1 MYLSLQKMTVM
12 KKLIPKSRFYR
23 SKGSA
28 DSVKQRILLSGTDKN
43 NIPLLDRCEQ
53 AWNNLSE
60 FRNTRLRNFRYVF
73 GDQWG
78 DFVSDGKGNR
88 VRERERISRR
98 TGGIVLQ
105 NNHLIKIVNTIAG
118 LYAKSSTLPVCFARQ
133 KDANAKSQMMTNAL
147 QTNWENNLMKDL
159 LTSEMYEFVCGGAAI
174 VTEEWACHD
183 GVEDSYTYVVNP
195 SYFFYES
202 KANDPRHWDNDL
214 IGEIRD
220 YTLGEL
226 ASILAE
232 SEYDYRQLEEIYSPW
247 LNRYAF
253 NTTQQTEHYQE
264 ESFDTPPA
272 PNLCRTY
279 HVWTLENKPR
289 YRCVDIMDT
298 QNPLYRI
305 ETKDLPIIKRM
316 NEERLQMG
324 LEQGMEREEI
334 PLIEYKYI
342 VDQYWHFQMLTP
354 DGRVLLEYD
363 SPFEHKSHP
372 YIYKLHHFVNGKTVP
387 FISVVI
393 DQQRYI
399 NRLITLND
407 LAIQSA
413 VKGIKMIPKDCV
425 PEGMTNKEFAEQ
437 FVEIGGFIFYEPS
450 KTTGN
455 APQVITSKS
464 TDIGTA
470 ELLQLQLSFIN
481 DITSISES
489 LQGKTPTSGTPASR
503 YAMEMQNSTTSI
515 ATLLTKFS
523 TFENEIAKKKM
534 KTIHQYYQSPRNISQ
549 EKSSGYNE
557 YAEYDPKEVQDIDF
571 KVSIKESAESPVARM
586 MINDLLKELWAAGQI
601 NAEQL
606 LSFSYYP
613 GAEEILQSLRSSKE
627 STESGE
633 MQGIPQEVMQKATSQ
648 ANPNI
653 VQSVQKALMA
663 S

>member
-1 MYLSLQKMTVM
+1 M
-12 KKLIPKSRFYR
+12 KKLIPKSRFYK
-23 SKGSA
+23 SKGHS
-28 DSVKQRILLSGTDKN
+28 DSVRQRILLSGTDKN
-43 NIPLLDRCEQ
+43 NIPLLARCEQ
-53 AWNNLSE
+53 AWDNLSE

-78 DFVSDGKGNR
+78 DYVSDGKGNR
-88 VRERERISRR
+88 VRERDRISQR

-105 NNHLIKIVNTIAG
+105 NNHLIKIVNTLAG

-133 KDANAKSQMMTNAL
+133 KNANAKSQIMTNAL

-159 LTSEMYEFVCGGAAI
+159 LTSEMYEFICGGAAI
-174 VTEEWACHD
+174 VTEEWSCHD
-183 GVEDSYTYVVNP
+183 GIEDSYTYTVNP

-232 SEYDYRQLEEIYSPW
+232 SEYDYQQLEEIYNPW

-253 NTTQQTEHYQE
+253 NTTQQTEHYKE

-279 HVWTLENKPR
+279 YVWTLENKPR

-305 ETKDLPIIKRM
+305 ETKDLPLIKRQ
-316 NEERLQMG
+316 NEERIRMG
-324 LEQGMEREEI
+324 LEQGIDREDI

-342 VDQYWHFQMLTP
+342 IDQYWHFQMLAP
-354 DGRVLLEYD
+354 DGRVLVEYD

-372 YIYKLHHFVNGKTVP
+372 YIYKLHYFVNGKTVP

-425 PEGMTNKEFAEQ
+425 QEGMSNKEFAEQ
-437 FVEIGGFIFYEPS
+437 FIEIGGFIFYEPS
-450 KTTGN
+450 KITGN
-455 APQVITSKS
+455 APQIITSKS

-481 DITSISES
+481 DITSVSET
-489 LQGKTPTSGTPASR
+489 LQGKTPASGTAASR

-534 KTIHQYYQSPRNISQ
+534 KTIHQFYQSPRNISQ

-557 YAEYDPKEVQDIDF
+557 YPEYDPKEVQDIDF

-586 MINDLLKELWAAGQI
+586 MVNDLLKELWAAGQI

-606 LSFSYYP
+606 LSFSYYH
-613 GAEEILQSLRSSKE
+613 GSEEILQALRSAKE
-627 STESGE
+627 NSQNGE
-633 MQGIPQEVMQKATSQ
+633 IQQIPQNIMQQVSSQ

-653 VQSVQKALMA
+653 VQNVQQALMSA
-663 S
+663 

>member
-1 MYLSLQKMTVM
+1 M
-12 KKLIPKSRFYR
+12 KKLIPKSRFYK
-23 SKGSA
+23 SKGHS
-28 DSVKQRILLSGTDKN
+28 DSVRQRILLSGTDKN
-43 NIPLLDRCEQ
+43 NIPLLARCEQ
-53 AWNNLSE
+53 AWDNLSE

-78 DFVSDGKGNR
+78 DYVSDGKGNR
-88 VRERERISRR
+88 VRERDRISQR

-105 NNHLIKIVNTIAG
+105 NNHLIKIVNTLAG

-133 KDANAKSQMMTNAL
+133 KNANAKSQIMTNAL

-159 LTSEMYEFVCGGAAI
+159 LTSEMYEFICGGAAI
-174 VTEEWACHD
+174 VTEEWSCHD
-183 GVEDSYTYVVNP
+183 GIEDSYTYTVNP

-232 SEYDYRQLEEIYSPW
+232 SEYDYQQLEEIYNPW

-253 NTTQQTEHYQE
+253 NTTQQTEHYKE

-279 HVWTLENKPR
+279 YVWTLENKPR

-305 ETKDLPIIKRM
+305 ETKDLPLIKRQ
-316 NEERLQMG
+316 NEERIRMG
-324 LEQGMEREEI
+324 LEQGIDREDI

-342 VDQYWHFQMLTP
+342 IDQYWHFQMLAP
-354 DGRVLLEYD
+354 DGRVLVEYD

-372 YIYKLHHFVNGKTVP
+372 YIYKLHYFVNGKTVP

-425 PEGMTNKEFAEQ
+425 PEGMSNKEFAEQ
-437 FVEIGGFIFYEPS
+437 FIEIGGFIFYEPS
-450 KTTGN
+450 KITGN
-455 APQVITSKS
+455 APQIITSKS

-481 DITSISES
+481 DITSVSET
-489 LQGKTPTSGTPASR
+489 LQGKTPASGTAASR

-534 KTIHQYYQSPRNISQ
+534 KTIHQFYQSPRNISQ

-557 YAEYDPKEVQDIDF
+557 YPEYDPKEVQDIDF

-586 MINDLLKELWAAGQI
+586 MVNDLLKELWAAGQI

-613 GAEEILQSLRSSKE
+613 GSEEILQALRSAKE
-627 STESGE
+627 NSQNGE
-633 MQGIPQEVMQKATSQ
+633 IQQIPQNIMQQVSSQ

-653 VQSVQKALMA
+653 VQNVQQALMSA
-663 S
+663 

>member
-1 MYLSLQKMTVM
+1 M
-12 KKLIPKSRFYR
+12 KKLIPKSRFYK
-23 SKGSA
+23 SKRHS
-28 DSVKQRILLSGTDKN
+28 DSVRQRILLSGTDKN
-43 NIPLLDRCEQ
+43 NIPLLARCEQ
-53 AWNNLSE
+53 AWDNLSE

-78 DFVSDGKGNR
+78 DYVSDGKGNR
-88 VRERERISRR
+88 VRERDRISQR

-105 NNHLIKIVNTIAG
+105 NNHLIKIVNTLAG

-133 KDANAKSQMMTNAL
+133 KNANAKSQMMTNAL

-159 LTSEMYEFVCGGAAI
+159 LTSEMYEFICGGAAI
-174 VTEEWACHD
+174 VTEEWSCHD
-183 GVEDSYTYVVNP
+183 GIEDSYTYTVNP

-232 SEYDYRQLEEIYSPW
+232 SEYDYQQLEEIYNPW

-253 NTTQQTEHYQE
+253 NTTQQTEHYKE

-279 HVWTLENKPR
+279 YVWTLENKPR

-305 ETKDLPIIKRM
+305 ETKDLPLIKRQ
-316 NEERLQMG
+316 NEERIRMG
-324 LEQGMEREEI
+324 LEQGIDREDI

-342 VDQYWHFQMLTP
+342 IDQYWHFQMLAP
-354 DGRVLLEYD
+354 DGRVLVEYD

-372 YIYKLHHFVNGKTVP
+372 YIYKLHYFVNGKTVP

-425 PEGMTNKEFAEQ
+425 PEGMSNKEFAEQ
-437 FVEIGGFIFYEPS
+437 FIEIGGFIFYEPS
-450 KTTGN
+450 KITGN
-455 APQVITSKS
+455 APQIITSKS

-481 DITSISES
+481 DITSVSET
-489 LQGKTPTSGTPASR
+489 LQGKTPASGTAASR

-534 KTIHQYYQSPRNISQ
+534 KTIHQFYQSPRNISQ

-557 YAEYDPKEVQDIDF
+557 YPEYDPKEVQDIDF

-586 MINDLLKELWAAGQI
+586 MVNDLLKELWAAGQI

-613 GAEEILQSLRSSKE
+613 GSEEILQALRSAKE
-627 STESGE
+627 NSQNGE
-633 MQGIPQEVMQKATSQ
+633 IQQIPQNIMQQVSSQ

-653 VQSVQKALMA
+653 VQNVQQALMSA
-663 S
+663 

>member
-1 MYLSLQKMTVM
+1 M
-12 KKLIPKSRFYR
+12 KKLIPKSRFYK
-23 SKGSA
+23 SKGHS
-28 DSVKQRILLSGTDKN
+28 DSVRQRILLSGTDKN
-43 NIPLLDRCEQ
+43 NIPLLARCEQ
-53 AWNNLSE
+53 AWDNLSE

-78 DFVSDGKGNR
+78 DYVSDGKGNR
-88 VRERERISRR
+88 VRERDRISQR

-105 NNHLIKIVNTIAG
+105 NNHLIKIVNTLAG

-133 KDANAKSQMMTNAL
+133 KNANAKSQMMTNAL

-159 LTSEMYEFVCGGAAI
+159 LTSEMYEFICGGAAI
-174 VTEEWACHD
+174 VTEEWSCHD
-183 GVEDSYTYVVNP
+183 GIEDSYTYTVNP

-232 SEYDYRQLEEIYSPW
+232 SEYDYQQLEEIYNPW

-253 NTTQQTEHYQE
+253 NTTQQTEHYKE

-279 HVWTLENKPR
+279 YVWTLENKPR

-305 ETKDLPIIKRM
+305 ETKDLPLIKRQ
-316 NEERLQMG
+316 NEERIRMG
-324 LEQGMEREEI
+324 LEQGIDREDI
-334 PLIEYKYI
+334 PIIEYKYI
-342 VDQYWHFQMLTP
+342 IDQYWHFQMLAP
-354 DGRVLLEYD
+354 DGRVLVEYD

-372 YIYKLHHFVNGKTVP
+372 YIYKLHYFVNGKTVP

-425 PEGMTNKEFAEQ
+425 PEGMSNKEFAEQ
-437 FVEIGGFIFYEPS
+437 FIEIGGFIFYEPS
-450 KTTGN
+450 KITGN
-455 APQVITSKS
+455 APQIITSKS

-481 DITSISES
+481 DITSVSET
-489 LQGKTPTSGTPASR
+489 LQGKTPASGTAASR

-534 KTIHQYYQSPRNISQ
+534 KTIHQFYQSPRNISQ

-557 YAEYDPKEVQDIDF
+557 YPEYDPKEVQDIDF

-586 MINDLLKELWAAGQI
+586 MVNDLLKELWAAGQI

-613 GAEEILQSLRSSKE
+613 GSEEILQALRSAKE
-627 STESGE
+627 NSQNGE
-633 MQGIPQEVMQKATSQ
+633 IQQIPQNIMQQVSSQ

-653 VQSVQKALMA
+653 VQNVQQALMSA
-663 S
+663 

>member
-1 MYLSLQKMTVM
+1 M
-12 KKLIPKSRFYR
+12 KKLIPKSRFYK
-23 SKGSA
+23 SKGHS
-28 DSVKQRILLSGTDKN
+28 DSVRQRILLSGTDKN
-43 NIPLLDRCEQ
+43 NIPLLARCEQ
-53 AWNNLSE
+53 AWDNLSE

-78 DFVSDGKGNR
+78 DYVSDGKGNR
-88 VRERERISRR
+88 VRERDRISQR

-105 NNHLIKIVNTIAG
+105 NNHLIKIVNTLAG

-133 KDANAKSQMMTNAL
+133 KNANAKSQMMTNAL

-159 LTSEMYEFVCGGAAI
+159 LTSEMYEFICGGAAI
-174 VTEEWACHD
+174 VTEEWSCHD
-183 GVEDSYTYVVNP
+183 GIEDSYTYTVNP

-232 SEYDYRQLEEIYSPW
+232 SEYDYQQLEEIYNPW

-253 NTTQQTEHYQE
+253 NTTQQTEHYKE

-279 HVWTLENKPR
+279 YVWTLENKPR

-305 ETKDLPIIKRM
+305 ETKDLPLIKRQ
-316 NEERLQMG
+316 NEERIRMG
-324 LEQGMEREEI
+324 LEQGIDREDI

-342 VDQYWHFQMLTP
+342 IDQYWHFQMLAP
-354 DGRVLLEYD
+354 DGRVLVEYD

-372 YIYKLHHFVNGKTVP
+372 YIYKLHYFVNGKTVP

-425 PEGMTNKEFAEQ
+425 PEGMSNKEFAEQ
-437 FVEIGGFIFYEPS
+437 FIEIGGFIFYEPS
-450 KTTGN
+450 KITGN
-455 APQVITSKS
+455 APQIITSKS

-481 DITSISES
+481 DITSVSET
-489 LQGKTPTSGTPASR
+489 LQGKTPASGTAASR

-534 KTIHQYYQSPRNISQ
+534 KTIHQFYQSPRNISQ

-557 YAEYDPKEVQDIDF
+557 YPEYDPKEVQDIDF

-586 MINDLLKELWAAGQI
+586 MVNDLLKELWAAGQI

-613 GAEEILQSLRSSKE
+613 GSEEILQALRSAKE
-627 STESGE
+627 NSQNGE
-633 MQGIPQEVMQKATSQ
+633 IQQIPQNIMQQVSSQ

-653 VQSVQKALMA
+653 VQNVQQALMSA
-663 S
+663 